1 MFVSLQDIERISY
14 SQRINTLRAVSVLGV
29 IFYHFEYQI
38 VQGGWLGVDIFFVI
52 SGYLISNIIFSEINE
67 NKFKFKNFFIR
78 RIKRILPS
86 FYLTS
91 LVSLILGYFTL
102 NKPLLIQLSESVL
115 SSIFFVSNIYFSNL
129 DFYTAGGYK

>member
-67 NKFKFKNFFIR
+67 NKFKFKIFLLEEL
-78 RIKRILPS
+78 KE
-86 FYLTS
+86 
-91 LVSLILGYFTL
+91 YFPVFT
-102 NKPLLIQLSESVL
+102 
-115 SSIFFVSNIYFSNL
+115 
-129 DFYTAGGYK
+129 